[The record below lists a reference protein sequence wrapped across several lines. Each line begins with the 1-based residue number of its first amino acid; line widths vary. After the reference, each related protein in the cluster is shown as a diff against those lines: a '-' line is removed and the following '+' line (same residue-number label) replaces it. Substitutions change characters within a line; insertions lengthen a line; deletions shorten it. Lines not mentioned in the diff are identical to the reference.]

1 MPVAISAT
9 GLTKKFNSFV
19 AVDNISFEVIE
30 NEIFGFLGPNGAGK
44 TTTVRMLTG
53 EIALAAGKINIF
65 GETLS
70 FKHKH
75 LIGVSPQQ
83 YEISEHL
90 TAYQNLYFYGS
101 LYGLHGTKL
110 KKRCNEL
117 LQYFGL
123 EDSANTLVKK
133 FSGGMKQRLNVMIS
147 LVHDPKIVFLDEP
160 TAGLDPQAKHKL
172 WNIIEELKSEGKTVF
187 LTTHYMEEADALC
200 DRVAIIDRGKIIV
213 EGEPQ
218 HLKDNLKKDRIL
230 EIDAKIHSKI
240 IESIKNI
247 DGVKNAYIRDEKII
261 VLTENPE
268 NILPK
273 IVKMVENLTNI
284 KIEKPTLEDVFLELT
299 GRHLRE

>member
-1 MPVAISAT
+1 MSVVISAT
-9 GLTKKFNSFV
+9 ELTKKFNSFV
-19 AVDNISFEVIE
+19 AVDNISFEVTE

-53 EIALAAGKINIF
+53 EIALTAGKINIF
-65 GETLS
+65 GEPLS
-70 FKHKH
+70 FKHKYS
-75 LIGVSPQQ
+75 IGVSPQQ

-147 LVHDPKIVFLDEP
+147 LVHDPGIVFLDEP
-160 TAGLDPQAKHKL
+160 TTGLDPQAKHKL
-172 WNIIEELKSEGKTVF
+172 WDVIKELKSRGKTVF

-213 EGEPQ
+213 AGEPQ
-218 HLKDNLKKDRIL
+218 YLKDNLKKDKIL
-230 EIDAKIHSKI
+230 EIDAKTHSKI

-261 VLTENPE
+261 VLTENPDI
-268 NILPK
+268 ILPK
-273 IVKMVENLTNI
+273 IVKTVENLTNI
-284 KIEKPTLEDVFLELT
+284 KIEKPTLEDVFLEHT